1 MMLLFMDHSERMLRY
16 PSNEVE
22 DDCPVPDWMGRLCC
36 VHLWAD
42 ETEIAKIAMY
52 LANQGCVKGALCG
65 LLHCSKWVI
74 QSPRMLEQMGM
85 LDWAKWPI
93 RTPGLLELVVECFL
107 EKGAVLNDLPIDVNE
122 LEYRPLVLSLLA
134 KKSVIYL
141 EGMPAMQFDFEP
153 TFIEV
158 RNAIT
163 VLLLQGQTCGIIP
176 LTTVT
181 QIHEV
186 LQSLTPN
193 LPDNFLPLETLY
205 AMTKS
210 RPSLRQLARTK
221 IRRKMAECGKLSRE
235 NLKKL
240 PELPQVMIDFVQLDD
255 LGSGNKMEEIM
266 KEMDKIA

>member
-1 MMLLFMDHSERMLRY
+1 
-16 PSNEVE
+16 
-22 DDCPVPDWMGRLCC
+22 
-36 VHLWAD
+36 
-42 ETEIAKIAMY
+42 
-52 LANQGCVKGALCG
+52 
-65 LLHCSKWVI
+65 
-74 QSPRMLEQMGM
+74 
-85 LDWAKWPI
+85 
-93 RTPGLLELVVECFL
+93 
-107 EKGAVLNDLPIDVNE
+107 
-122 LEYRPLVLSLLA
+122 
-134 KKSVIYL
+134 
-141 EGMPAMQFDFEP
+141 MPAMQFDFEP